1 MTPTVLPQYAQIKR
15 RLISEIKSGR
25 WTVGGAFPSEAQLL
39 TRYKVSRATLVRSLQ
54 DLVREG
60 YLYRRQGR
68 GTFVADFRR
77 RAGATMPLFISDK
90 TYSLSGS
97 ARQVLLRILGGIEAA
112 LGPAHPGVTIR
123 QVREGELDDETR
135 RMISNIRPQVALV
148 VEASFNPPL
157 IEELRKNGC
166 IIWCVNEPLDDG
178 HCVYV
183 DQERAGYLATK
194 YLLDKGRR
202 NIALLNGP
210 VDAYWGFAA
219 RLRGYQKALKE
230 AGVEMDPRRVRE
242 GGHIIDSE
250 AGRTMFREIV
260 ETGAAVDGVVG
271 VSDAK
276 AMGAM
281 ALAQEMGRRIPDDL
295 LVVSIDNTIADQAS
309 PPIASVHMPF
319 DDVGRQAATKAQESL
334 DEVDVNEDGTAAA
347 SVALHHIRLQPRL
360 VERG

>member
-1 MTPTVLPQYAQIKR
+1 
-15 RLISEIKSGR
+15 
-25 WTVGGAFPSEAQLL
+25 
-39 TRYKVSRATLVRSLQ
+39 
-54 DLVREG
+54 
-60 YLYRRQGR
+60 
-68 GTFVADFRR
+68 
-77 RAGATMPLFISDK
+77 MPLFISDK

-112 LGPAHPGVTIR
+112 LGPSHPGVTIR

-135 RMISNIRPQVALV
+135 HMIANMRPQVALV
-148 VEASFNPPL
+148 VEGSFNAPL
-157 IEELRKNGC
+157 VDELRKNGC
-166 IIWCVNEPLDDG
+166 IIWGMNEPLDDG

-230 AGVEMDPRRVRE
+230 RGLESDPRLCRE
-242 GGHIIDSE
+242 GGHVIDSE
-250 AGRTMFREIV
+250 AGRTMLREIFD
-260 ETGAAVDGVVG
+260 TRLAIDGVVG

-295 LVVSIDNTIADQAS
+295 LVISIDDTIADQAS
-309 PPIASVHMPF
+309 PPISSIHMPF
-319 DDVGRQAATKAQESL
+319 DDVGRQAASMAQASL
-334 DEVDVNEDGTAAA
+334 DESHVSEDGTTA
-347 SVALHHIRLQPRL
+347 SVRFHHIRLQPRL
-360 VERG
+360 IERG